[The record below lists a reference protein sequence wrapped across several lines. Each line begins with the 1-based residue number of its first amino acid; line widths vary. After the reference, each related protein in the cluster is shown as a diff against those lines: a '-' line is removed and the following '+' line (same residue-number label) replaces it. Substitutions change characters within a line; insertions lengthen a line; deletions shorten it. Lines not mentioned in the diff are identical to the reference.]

1 MRQVIINDHN
11 LNDNDIDYTVTRVK
25 AFMVSDDKDLL
36 LVHNNNT
43 YQFPGGHVEK
53 GEDYKDTLIREIK
66 EETGIDIS
74 SLDEPFLEIN
84 TYDNDYFGSDSRVL
98 NKIYYFIVHTND
110 KPNIDNVDL
119 DLVESETPFMLYY
132 IKDYE
137 LKDFIEQEL
146 EEKTIDKKIAREML
160 LAFDAYSYINE
171 EVEEI

>member
-1 MRQVIINDHN
+1 MKKVITAIGNSMLNEKCKENKNCEVLCDDIN
-11 LNDNDIDYTVTRVK
+11 ND
-25 AFMVSDDKDLL
+25 
-36 LVHNNNT
+36 
-43 YQFPGGHVEK
+43 EK
-53 GEDYKDTLIREIK
+53 L
-66 EETGIDIS
+66 
-74 SLDEPFLEIN
+74 LEILEREKI
-84 TYDNDYFGSDSRVL
+84 DVL
-98 NKIYYFIVHTND
+98 FISNQIIQSYNVGELFKIIRNMNQEALIVFF
-110 KPNIDNVDL
+110 NIDNVDL